1 MNKRKLFIGLLLAST
16 AFGLAACGNS
26 KPADNDNSPGSGDPS
41 QVVKYTV
48 TFVTNGGSVVSPV
61 EVNAGEKLTA
71 PTAPTK
77 AEDESYTYS
86 FAGWYKD
93 ATLSQEFDFNTETI
107 NSATTLYAKW
117 NQTAKQAPQ
126 PDIFIVSFDSNGGTT
141 VAAIEAEEGSKISA
155 PTAPTKAAD
164 ATATYEFAGWYKD
177 SGLQTAFDF
186 DTETITAAITLY
198 AKWNATPVEYQVTF
212 NSNGGT
218 AVATQNIAYGQ
229 KASEP
234 TAPSKQATAA
244 ETYTFA
250 GWYTTA
256 DFQIGTEY
264 DFNTTITGAVTLYA
278 KWTSTPVEYTVT
290 FETNGGTTVNSQSIA
305 YGSKV
310 TMPIDPTKDAPTP
323 AQSYN
328 FEGWYTNEAYTRIYD
343 FNSEVKSSFTLY
355 AKWSLVTNEYTII
368 FDTNGGSSIDPQSVE
383 YGSKVIRPA
392 NPTKPEDNDYTY
404 EFVGWYKDFDLS
416 QEYNFDTEITSSLTL
431 YAKWYQ
437 IGKHTT
443 PNYFSVIFDS
453 NGGSSV
459 SGYEVQEGNKIT
471 KPTDPT
477 KGATSTETY
486 EFGGWYIDA
495 GFNKAFDFDTAIT
508 ANLTLYAKW
517 ISTPITYNVTYYNGN
532 ELLNTETVNA
542 GSVITYDPPVITN
555 YTFSGWYTD
564 SSLGDNYYF
573 ENNTEIY
580 AATTLYAKYT
590 KTTAG
595 SINVTSYKGYTEG
608 IHLELDTIPGVSQTG
623 YVVSYKSSDASSY
636 TAIDNELIRINDN
649 VVVDAVGLKA
659 GTYSIK
665 IEANNETLILSNVTV
680 TKDDRSGYAHFNNS
694 TGIGAY
700 NNDGTLKSNAVVVYV
715 TEATKNTVTASFG
728 GKTYTGLYN
737 IINNSKSDYPLD
749 IRILGDIGSPTLVA
763 TNTTVSKLA
772 EKNYD
777 VKVMDS
783 SGNVLSATKQEKTDG
798 SKTEIVS
805 GGYGTYDNSYT
816 KLNGLTSK
824 IIYGTKTYNGTTY
837 KDYDSYFNMMDIS
850 SKSNITVEGIG
861 ADATITQ
868 WGFTWSN
875 CSYIEVKNIT
885 FNNYPEDA
893 CSFQGSD
900 TSATT
905 LSGLKTGYI
914 WIHNNTFNIGKND
927 WDVSYEQDKHEG
939 DGATDIKG
947 LRNATI
953 SYNHYYK
960 NHKTG
965 LLGGD
970 GTHHQANITFHHNWY
985 QENQARLP
993 YGRQA
998 NMHMYN
1004 NFYDSSTGTNMQI
1017 HDGGYAFIENCY
1029 FKNTSKTFEVK
1040 TNKTSQVPA
1049 IKSYQNIF
1057 DNCKNYNITNVTITT
1072 NRTEVVSNDCLFGS
1086 SFDTDSSL
1094 FYYDSTNK
1102 CSNVE
1107 IMNSASELPTLLPT
1121 VSGAGVFASLVF
1133 PNQEQGDD
1141 PTPTPTG
1148 EFVEVF
1154 SDNFSSTT
1162 ATKYNGVPT
1171 NAGLTYY
1178 TFLPDNASETGNPDT
1193 YNYVEVKNNA
1203 VSIVDTSSKT
1213 TDSGD
1218 DGMSRTTYAYY
1229 MFDSTN
1235 QYTSGVVKYSI
1246 TINLPVVASKWR
1258 ILTFI
1263 DESYNGVP
1271 SEMLAL
1277 YSNADKKLGYI
1288 YGSTEE
1294 TPFSSAYTNGT
1305 YTIELTIDYDNDTAV
1320 LSINGTS
1327 INISNYNPQTI
1338 KGFYF
1343 MTSAGSQRSYSFTN
1357 VKIEKQDN

>member
-1 MNKRKLFIGLLLAST
+1 MNKRKLFIGVLLASA
-16 AFGLAACGNS
+16 AFGLAACTSANQ
-26 KPADNDNSPGSGDPS
+26 KPANDNIPSEPVEPG
-41 QVVKYTV
+41 QTNKYTI
-48 TFVTNGGSVVSPV
+48 TFNTNGGSLVNSV
-61 EVNAGEKLTA
+61 EVNEGDKLSM
-71 PTAPTK
+71 PT
-77 AEDESYTYS
+77 
-86 FAGWYKD
+86 
-93 ATLSQEFDFNTETI
+93 
-107 NSATTLYAKW
+107 
-117 NQTAKQAPQ
+117 
-126 PDIFIVSFDSNGGTT
+126 
-141 VAAIEAEEGSKISA
+141 
-155 PTAPTKAAD
+155 
-164 ATATYEFAGWYKD
+164 
-177 SGLQTAFDF
+177 
-186 DTETITAAITLY
+186 
-198 AKWNATPVEYQVTF
+198 
-212 NSNGGT
+212 
-218 AVATQNIAYGQ
+218 
-229 KASEP
+229 
-234 TAPSKQATAA
+234 
-244 ETYTFA
+244 
-250 GWYTTA
+250 
-256 DFQIGTEY
+256 
-264 DFNTTITGAVTLYA
+264 
-278 KWTSTPVEYTVT
+278 
-290 FETNGGTTVNSQSIA
+290 
-305 YGSKV
+305 
-310 TMPIDPTKDAPTP
+310 
-323 AQSYN
+323 
-328 FEGWYTNEAYTRIYD
+328 
-343 FNSEVKSSFTLY
+343 
-355 AKWSLVTNEYTII
+355 
-368 FDTNGGSSIDPQSVE
+368 
-383 YGSKVIRPA
+383 
-392 NPTKPEDNDYTY
+392 NPTKSADSDNTY
-404 EFVGWYKDFDLS
+404 AFE
-416 QEYNFDTEITSSLTL
+416 
-431 YAKWYQ
+431 
-437 IGKHTT
+437 
-443 PNYFSVIFDS
+443 
-453 NGGSSV
+453 
-459 SGYEVQEGNKIT
+459 
-471 KPTDPT
+471 
-477 KGATSTETY
+477 
-486 EFGGWYIDA
+486 GWYIDA
-495 GFNKAFDFDTAIT
+495 ALNQAYDFNLDVTSSF
-508 ANLTLYAKW
+508 TLYAKW
-517 ISTPITYNVTYYNGN
+517 ISTPITKYTVSFNTNGGSNVSSQQIIEGGKAVRPATNPTKNDDANNSYTFENWYKDAALTQVFNFDTEVINSATTIYAKWTATPIVTYQVTFITGDNATSIPTQYVKEGGTAVQPDDPTKQADAQYTYTFNGWYGDGNIPFNFNNPITKSTTVYAKWSVKTNEYTVTFISNGDTNVESKTVSYGSPVIKPNDPVKSSDNYYSYTFRAWSTSNFTNDNYDFDTPITGALTLYGWWTQTPIKHSITFNSNGGTSINSQSLMYGDKVTRPSDPTKAEDDNYTYTFAGWYTTSDFKNGTEYNFDAEITGPFTLYAKWNAIEKEVTPETYTVSFDSNGGTAVSSQTIAYGQKVTKPTDPTKTASSLEKYTFAGWYKDSSLNTPFDFNNDTITSAITLYAKWTTTPITYLVTYYNGT
-532 ELLNTETVNA
+532 EKINTEAVNA
-542 GSVITYDPPVITN
+542 GSIITYDPPVITN

-649 VVVDAVGLKA
+649 VIVDAVGLKA
-659 GTYSIK
+659 GTYSVK
-665 IEANNETLILSNVTV
+665 IEANNETLTLSNITV

-694 TGIGAY
+694 NGVGAY

-715 TEATKNTVTASFG
+715 TDATKNTVTATFG
-728 GKTYTGLYN
+728 GKTYTGLAN
-737 IINNSKSDYPLD
+737 ILKNSKADYPID
-749 IRILGDIGSPTLVA
+749 IRILGDIGTPTWNKIEYASNVA
-763 TNTTVSKLA
+763 DGTSYTV
-772 EKNYD
+772 
-777 VKVMDS
+777 
-783 SGNVLSATKQEKTDG
+783 G
-798 SKTEIVS
+798 KTEVTKNGLKDYSISIKNNNGTTLTSGADQDYLVS
-805 GGYGTYDNSYT
+805 NGFNTLDSKYT
-816 KLNGLTSK
+816 TLNGLTSK
-824 IIYGTKTYNGTTY
+824 ITGSEG
-837 KDYDSYFNMMDIS
+837 DYDSYFNMMDIS

-868 WGFTWSN
+868 WGFTWKN
-875 CSYIEVKNIT
+875 CSYIEVKNLT
-885 FNNYPEDA
+885 FNDYPEDA
-893 CSFQGSD
+893 CSFEASD

-914 WIHNNTFNIGKND
+914 WVHNNTFNIGKNN
-927 WDVSYEQDKHEG
+927 WDVCPEQDKHEG

-970 GTHHQANITFHHNWY
+970 GKHHQANITFHHNWY

-1057 DNCKNYNITNVTITT
+1057 DNCKNYDITNVTITT

-1193 YNYVEVKNNA
+1193 YNYVEVENNA

-1213 TDSGD
+1213 ATSGD

-1235 QYTSGVVKYSI
+1235 QYSSGVVKYSI

-1294 TPFSSAYTNGT
+1294 TPFSSAYSNGT

>member
-1 MNKRKLFIGLLLAST
+1 MNKRKLFIGVLLASA
-16 AFGLAACGNS
+16 AFGLAACTSANQ
-26 KPADNDNSPGSGDPS
+26 KPANDNIPSEPVEPG
-41 QVVKYTV
+41 QTNKYTI
-48 TFVTNGGSVVSPV
+48 TFNTNGGSLVNSV
-61 EVNAGEKLTA
+61 EVNEGDKLST
-71 PTAPTK
+71 PTNPTK
-77 AEDESYTYS
+77 SADSDNTYTFEGWFTDTALTQAYDFNLDVTSSFTLYAKWDSTPIVVTKYTVSFNTNGGSNVSSQEIVEGGKVIRPATNPTKNDDANNSYT

-93 ATLSQEFDFNTETI
+93 AALTQVFNFDTEVI
-107 NSATTLYAKW
+107 NSATTIYAKWTATPIVTYQVTFITGDNATSIPTQYVKEGGTAIQPDDPTKQADAQYTYTFNGWYGDGNIPFNFNNPITKSTTVYAKWSVKTNEYTVTFISNGDTNVESKNVSYGSPVIKPNDPEKAADVYYTYTFLAWSTSNNMNDNYDFNTPVTGALTLYGWWTQTPIKHSIIFNSNGGTSINSQSLMYGDKVTKPSDPTKAEDDNYTYTFAGWYTTSDFIDGTEYNFDAEITGPFTLYAKW
-117 NQTAKQAPQ
+117 NAIEKEVTPETYT
-126 PDIFIVSFDSNGGTT
+126 VSFDSNGGTT
-141 VAAIEAEEGSKISA
+141 VSSLTIAYGGKAAK
-155 PTAPTKAAD
+155 PPDPTK
-164 ATATYEFAGWYKD
+164 TATELETYSFAGWYKD
-177 SGLQTAFDF
+177 SSFKTAFDF
-186 DTETITAAITLY
+186 NNDTITSSITLY
-198 AKWNATPVEYQVTF
+198 AKW
-212 NSNGGT
+212 T
-218 AVATQNIAYGQ
+218 A
-229 KASEP
+229 
-234 TAPSKQATAA
+234 
-244 ETYTFA
+244 
-250 GWYTTA
+250 
-256 DFQIGTEY
+256 
-264 DFNTTITGAVTLYA
+264 
-278 KWTSTPVEYTVT
+278 
-290 FETNGGTTVNSQSIA
+290 
-305 YGSKV
+305 
-310 TMPIDPTKDAPTP
+310 
-323 AQSYN
+323 
-328 FEGWYTNEAYTRIYD
+328 
-343 FNSEVKSSFTLY
+343 
-355 AKWSLVTNEYTII
+355 
-368 FDTNGGSSIDPQSVE
+368 
-383 YGSKVIRPA
+383 
-392 NPTKPEDNDYTY
+392 
-404 EFVGWYKDFDLS
+404 
-416 QEYNFDTEITSSLTL
+416 
-431 YAKWYQ
+431 
-437 IGKHTT
+437 
-443 PNYFSVIFDS
+443 
-453 NGGSSV
+453 
-459 SGYEVQEGNKIT
+459 
-471 KPTDPT
+471 
-477 KGATSTETY
+477 
-486 EFGGWYIDA
+486 
-495 GFNKAFDFDTAIT
+495 
-508 ANLTLYAKW
+508 
-517 ISTPITYNVTYYNGN
+517 TPITYLVTYYNGT
-532 ELLNTETVNA
+532 EKINTETVNA
-542 GSVITYDPPVITN
+542 GSIITYDPPVITN

-623 YVVSYKSSDASSY
+623 YVVSYKSNDASSY

-659 GTYSIK
+659 GTYSVK
-665 IEANNETLILSNVTV
+665 IEANNETLTLSNITV
-680 TKDDRSGYAHFNNS
+680 TKDDRSGYAHHNYTS
-694 TGIGAY
+694 GVGAY
-700 NNDGTLKSNAVVVYV
+700 NDDGTLKSNAVVVYV
-715 TEATKNTVTASFG
+715 TDATKNTVTATFG

-772 EKNYD
+772 EKKYD
-777 VKVMDS
+777 VKVKNS
-783 SGNVLSATKQEKTDG
+783 SNTVLEETIEEKTDG
-798 SKTEIVS
+798 SNTQIVS

-837 KDYDSYFNMMDIS
+837 KNYDSYFNMMDIS
-850 SKSNITVEGIG
+850 KKENITIEGIG

-893 CSFQGSD
+893 CSFQGSNTD
-900 TSATT
+900 ATT

-1029 FKNTSKTFEVK
+1029 FKNTSKTFEVI

-1057 DNCKNYNITNVTITT
+1057 DNCKNYDITNVTITT
-1072 NRTEVVSNDCLFGS
+1072 NRAEVVSNDCLFGS

-1094 FYYDSTNK
+1094 FYYENGATNVK
-1102 CSNVE
+1102 

-1213 TDSGD
+1213 AASGD

-1235 QYTSGVVKYSI
+1235 QYSSGVVKYSI

-1277 YSNADKKLGYI
+1277 YSNANKELGYI

-1305 YTIELTIDYDNDTAV
+1305 YTVELTIDYDNDTAV